1 LRTPFPVN
9 ALTVAMV
16 LTTSIALLM
25 AAVRLAALFPPSPG
39 PAGCTAIALSAVAV
53 ATDAEQHLAAQ
64 ADAQS
69 KNNSNRRICLPAPHG
84 CQAGLDKGDTSWQGK
99 IISRLK
105 N

>member
-25 AAVRLAALFPPSPG
+25 AAVRLAALFPPSRG
-39 PAGCTAIALSAVAV
+39 PAGDTAIALSAVAV

-69 KNNSNRRICLPAPHG
+69 KNNSNRRLCLPAPHG

-99 IISRLK
+99 VISRLK

>member
-1 LRTPFPVN
+1 
-9 ALTVAMV
+9 MV

-25 AAVRLAALFPPSPG
+25 AAVRLAALFPPSRG

-69 KNNSNRRICLPAPHG
+69 KNNSNHRICLPARHD
-84 CQAGLDKGDTSWQGK
+84 CQAELDKGDTSWQGK